1 VPQPQDLRPLEL
13 GELID
18 RTITF
23 WRAHLKPLFAL
34 GLGFELVLYAFAKVL
49 SLGLL
54 RVSAGAP
61 AEMELPSLLA
71 LCAGMVVLMVLMMWT
86 YLGGAVAASA
96 YVVPALLQREAT
108 PGAALQR
115 MFARFGA
122 ITSALVV
129 CGLGM
134 AVFLVVFVV
143 PITLLAALSS
153 QLKTLGIV
161 GAILLGLLW
170 SLASLA
176 LLLWAWLRLAVT
188 GPVLAYED
196 LGGVGSLLRSSR
208 LVSGRLGPGFLGRV
222 IVRASIV
229 FAVAFLILLAVQI
242 VSSLP
247 TLIAAGI
254 YGIGQGTLKA
264 PQTVMVPIE
273 LIQVVAKGLFGP
285 IAWVLASVF
294 YLDLRVRKEG
304 LDLELELAPEPA

>member
-1 VPQPQDLRPLEL
+1 MPPPQDLRPLEL

-34 GLGFELVLYAFAKVL
+34 GLGFELVIYAFAKAL

-54 RVSAGAP
+54 RVSAGATS
-61 AEMELPSLLA
+61 EMELSSLLA

-96 YVVPALLQREAT
+96 YVVPTLLQREAT

-134 AVFLVVFVV
+134 AVFIVVFAV
-143 PITLLAALSS
+143 PIGILAGIGS
-153 QLKTLGIV
+153 QLKSLGIV
-161 GAILLGLLW
+161 GAILLALLW

-176 LLLWAWLRLAVT
+176 FLLWAWLRLAVT

-208 LVSGRLGPGFLGRV
+208 LVSGRLGPGFMGRV

-242 VSSLP
+242 VSSIP
-247 TLIAAGI
+247 TVIAAGI

-264 PQTVMVPIE
+264 PQTVMIPIE
-273 LIQVVAKGLFGP
+273 LVQVVAKGLFGP
-285 IAWVLASVF
+285 LAWVLASVF

-304 LDLELELAPEPA
+304 LDLKLALAPEPA